1 MTPPTHWSIEQKL
14 QSLKIHLSNIVIYRR
29 YVVLTALAVCALGWT
44 AVNTMPNVYE
54 TKTKVYADTS
64 SILKP
69 LLSGLAVQEDTQQE
83 IQIISRTLLSRDNL
97 EDILSRSGLSLNVK
111 TPEQNE
117 MALQRLK
124 DSIQIEGSVR
134 TNVYDI
140 SYSHPNANVAQSVVE
155 LTLKK
160 FVDASAGRTR
170 NDTATA
176 SEFLSQQI
184 ETYRR
189 RLSRS
194 EQELA
199 EFKRKN
205 QEHLPNQ
212 GNSYYNVL
220 AQVKRDIDQ
229 VSLTL
234 QEKTAELSG
243 FRARVA
249 GSAGAYKTPNQMQVA
264 TDVDGRLDALT
275 QELEQLRL
283 RYTEKHPYIQEIQ
296 QRIDIIKEQQTE
308 KRQSSLEQVSTGVVA
323 FSSDQNN
330 EALRQVAL
338 KISSLEAE
346 RDSLQIR
353 KDALER
359 KQYELQQQLTVI
371 PNIEAQLTELQRNYQ
386 NDSEYYQKL
395 IARRDSAEL
404 SRSAD
409 EKTQDVKFNIL
420 EEPRKA
426 LMPVGPPRIAMYI
439 AVLLLGWTIGL
450 VVAFGRSQIS
460 SRVVSPEHLALLVG
474 EERVISQLP
483 HHSEHEILKVRR
495 RGTIYIIA
503 IALGLLCTCAI
514 LIAHELLYGISLL
527 QRFAF

>member
-1 MTPPTHWSIEQKL
+1 MTPQNNWSIDQKL
-14 QSLKIHLSNIVIYRR
+14 QSLKIHIDNVFVYRR
-29 YVVLTALAVCALGWT
+29 YIVFTAIAVCLFGWLAV
-44 AVNTMPNVYE
+44 NMMPNVYE

-97 EDILSRSGLSLNVK
+97 EDILSRSGLGLK
-111 TPEQNE
+111 ATTPEQTE
-117 MALQRLK
+117 MALKRLK
-124 DSIQIEGSVR
+124 DSILIEGSTR

-140 SYSHPNANVAQSVVE
+140 SYSHPDANIARSVVE

-176 SEFLSQQI
+176 TEFLSQQI
-184 ETYRR
+184 EAYRR
-189 RLSRS
+189 RLSTS
-194 EQELA
+194 ELELA

-205 QEHLPNQ
+205 QEHLPSQ
-212 GNSYYNVL
+212 GNNYYNVL
-220 AQVKRDIDQ
+220 SQVKREVDQ
-229 VSLTL
+229 TSLTL

-243 FRARVA
+243 FRSRVA
-249 GSAGAYKTPNQMQVA
+249 GAADAAKSPLNIQVA
-264 TDVDGRLDALT
+264 TDVDAQLASLT

-283 RYTEKHPYIQEIQ
+283 RYTEKHPYIQEVQ
-296 QRIDIIKEQQTE
+296 QRIDIVKEQQE
-308 KRQSSLEQVSTGVVA
+308 SKRKNSIAQVSTGMVT

-346 RDSLQIR
+346 RDALQIR

-359 KQYELQQQLTVI
+359 KQLDLQQQLTTI

-386 NDSEYYQKL
+386 NDSDYYQKL
-395 IARRDSAEL
+395 ITRRDSAEL

-409 EKTQDVKFNIL
+409 EKTQDVKFNVL
-420 EEPRKA
+420 DEPRKA
-426 LMPVGPPRIAMYI
+426 LMPVGPPRIAMYVFVLFLGI
-439 AVLLLGWTIGL
+439 FLGVLL
-450 VVAFGRSQIS
+450 AFARSQIS
-460 SRVVSPEHLALLVG
+460 PRIVSPQHLALLVG
-474 EERVISQLP
+474 EERVIGILP
-483 HHSEHEILKVRR
+483 HYDEMAIVKMRH
-495 RGTIYIIA
+495 RGTLYIVA
-503 IALGLLCTCAI
+503 IILGLCCSCAV